1 MSAFDFIA
9 CEKAVSADAQ
19 REDLKHQ
26 PKQTG
31 MGPNPRSQKQALEIL
46 GKPGEHTGSPPP

>member
-9 CEKAVSADAQ
+9 CEKAVSADAE